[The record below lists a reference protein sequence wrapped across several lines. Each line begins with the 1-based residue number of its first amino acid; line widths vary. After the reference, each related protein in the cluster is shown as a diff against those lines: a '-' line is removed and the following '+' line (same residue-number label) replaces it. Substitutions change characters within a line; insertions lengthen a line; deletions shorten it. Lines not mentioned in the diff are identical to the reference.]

1 METNILCEK
10 EERTALANLY
20 EGISVLLQDSDD
32 EEEKRKIKKALQ
44 GMSANTTYIV
54 LGETGSGKTGILRN
68 LFQDVFEAEPNLP
81 GDICEYRWGEQEF
94 SSPVSDG
101 FQKRFLP
108 ADNMRGLSIIDTRG
122 LNQIGPS
129 ALEKIQSLVGD
140 ANAIFVSLDAQHVN
154 SARLWDLIE
163 NFPSKRMVFFLTKC
177 DLLQP
182 EELDR
187 AKEKLGCYMRESD
200 ISAPIFP
207 VSLVEGVDTVGTV
220 PLEEVRLYVKEQL
233 IGPNPILNKQRENVE
248 KAKILLVDL
257 EKSFTLRKK
266 QYTSDAEILRK
277 INRAMDGYVANHKE
291 MLTGLIKKLEIEVNK
306 DIDGYEKEII
316 SKIDPYKI
324 KERFRTKEAFTDYL
338 NMVNENYKNMMSDS
352 VNRKTIEVMKGCL
365 HDLELVFK
373 EAIGYFNT
381 RENILELNDRFYG
394 TLSKSK
400 HQMVA
405 ETREVIAGTGE
416 LYKTLSDASE
426 ELFLQ
431 VWNAREE
438 YDAAIRKRRALS
450 VLGGGGAGGVLG
462 AIGGVAMG
470 EAAAGAV
477 AGIGAAA
484 GSAIGSAGAAAATA
498 VGTVS
503 TAAGAAVG
511 TAGSAA
517 GATVSAVGA
526 VAGAGFGA
534 IFTPVVVAGLVV
546 VGIIVGAALVN
557 SIAKS
562 LYDPKAAGKM
572 EETTRKCIEQFK
584 AEVEHTRKIM
594 LEQITAQITE
604 IFEKELASVDS
615 CFTEFRMSVN
625 IDERK
630 LPILEQK
637 LLETEKLLQYIDN
650 I

>member
-122 LNQIGPS
+122 LNQIGPG

-187 AKEKLGCYMRESD
+187 AKEKLECYMRESD
-200 ISAPIFP
+200 ISAPVFP
-207 VSLVEGVDTVGTV
+207 VSLVEGVDTMGTV

-257 EKSFTLRKK
+257 EKSFALRKK

-306 DIDGYEKEII
+306 DIDSYEKEII

-338 NMVNENYKNMMSDS
+338 NMVNENYKNMMNDS

-365 HDLELVFK
+365 RDLELVFK
-373 EAIGYFNT
+373 EAVGYFNT

-394 TLSKSK
+394 TLSRSK

-405 ETREVIAGTGE
+405 ETREVIVGTGE
-416 LYKTLSDASE
+416 LYRTLCDASE
-426 ELFLQ
+426 DLFLQ
-431 VWNAREE
+431 VWSAREE
-438 YDAAIRKRRALS
+438 YDAALRKRRALA
-450 VLGGGGAGGVLG
+450 VLGGGGAGGVPG
-462 AIGGVAMG
+462 VIGGVAVG
-470 EAAAGAV
+470 KAVAAGAM
-477 AGIGAAA
+477 AGIGVAKGIFYGIAA
-484 GSAIGSAGAAAATA
+484 GG
-498 VGTVS
+498 
-503 TAAGAAVG
+503 
-511 TAGSAA
+511 
-517 GATVSAVGA
+517 
-526 VAGAGFGA
+526 
-534 IFTPVVVAGLVV
+534 GLVII
-546 VGIIVGAALVN
+546 GIIVGAALVN
-557 SIAKS
+557 SIAKL

-572 EETTRKCIEQFK
+572 EETTQKCIEQFK

-637 LLETEKLLQYIDN
+637 LLETEKLLQYIGN